1 MVETFK
7 PETSAQV
14 VEAISWAAGE
24 ETPVEILGTGTKRGF
39 GRPMGNGNRTIAHA
53 VDLSGLTGI
62 TLYEPE
68 ELVLSAWAGTPLAEI
83 EAAVAAKGQ
92 MLAFEPPR
100 FARLYG
106 GAGDTAAGTLG
117 GMIACN
123 LAGPRR
129 IKAGAARDHIL
140 GIEAVTGRGD
150 LVKSGGR
157 VVKNVTGYDLS
168 KLLTGSF
175 GTLAALTHITIK
187 VLPAP
192 ETEETIL
199 LSGAASADAV
209 EIMSAALNS
218 SNEVSG
224 AAHLPTG
231 TASVSGP
238 VTAFRV
244 EGFVP
249 SVAARGD
256 ALRGLL
262 GVRGSVSTLDREAS
276 QALWASVRDV
286 EGVGDA
292 AGSAPLWRL
301 SVTPDKSADIVA
313 AISATVPGTALYDWG
328 GGLIW
333 FRADSDGDGAGAA
346 VIRGALAANGG
357 GHATLVRAPEE
368 LRRTVDVF
376 QPQPGPLA
384 ALSARVKESFDP
396 RHILNPGRMY
406 GGV

>member
-1 MVETFK
+1 MVETLK
-7 PETSAQV
+7 PDTTKQV
-14 VEAISWAAGE
+14 VEAIGWATGE
-24 ETPVEILGTGTKRGF
+24 ETPLEIVGTGTKRGF
-39 GRPMGNGNRTIAHA
+39 GRPMGGGDRTIAHA
-53 VDLSGLTGI
+53 LDLSGLSGI

-106 GAGDTAAGTLG
+106 EEGGTLG

-129 IKAGAARDHIL
+129 VKAGAARDHIL

-175 GTLAALTHITIK
+175 GTLAAMTQITIK
-187 VLPAP
+187 VLPAA

-199 LSGAASADAV
+199 VSGADEVAAADL
-209 EIMSAALNS
+209 MSAALNS

-224 AAHLPTG
+224 AAHLPVG
-231 TASVSGP
+231 TASVPGP
-238 VTAFRV
+238 VTAFRI
-244 EGFVP
+244 EGFAP

-256 ALRGLL
+256 ALRDLVEGH
-262 GVRGSVSTLDREAS
+262 GSVSTLAREGS
-276 QALWASVRDV
+276 RPFWGSVRDV
-286 EGVGDA
+286 EGLGD
-292 AGSAPLWRL
+292 GDAPLWRL
-301 SVTPDKSADIVA
+301 SVTPDRA
-313 AISATVPGTALYDWG
+313 AEIATSIAANLPGKTLYDWG
-328 GGLIW
+328 GGLVW
-333 FRADSDGDGAGAA
+333 YALGDSAPDAGAA
-346 VIRGALAANGG
+346 AIRGALAANGG
-357 GHATLVRAPEE
+357 GHATLVRASRQM
-368 LRRTVDVF
+368 RRTLEVF
-376 QPQPGPLA
+376 EPQPAPLA

-406 GGV
+406 SGV

>member
-1 MVETFK
+1 MVETLK
-7 PETSAQV
+7 PETTEQV
-14 VEAISWAAGE
+14 VEAIAWATGE

-39 GRPMGNGNRTIAHA
+39 GRLMGDGNRTIAHA
-53 VDLSGLTGI
+53 VDLSGLSGI

-106 GAGDTAAGTLG
+106 EEGGTLG

-129 IKAGAARDHIL
+129 VKAGAARDHIL

-175 GTLAALTHITIK
+175 GTLAAMTQITIK
-187 VLPAP
+187 VLPAA

-199 LSGAASADAV
+199 VSDADDAAAV
-209 EIMSAALNS
+209 GLMSAALNS
-218 SNEVSG
+218 SNEVSA
-224 AAHLPTG
+224 AAHMPG
-231 TASVSGP
+231 GMAAVSGP
-238 VTAFRV
+238 VTAFRI
-244 EGFVP
+244 EGFAP

-256 ALRGLL
+256 TLRDLVG
-262 GVRGSVSTLDREAS
+262 GHGSVSTLDREDS
-276 QALWASVRDV
+276 QAFWAAVRDV
-286 EGVGDA
+286 GGVGDDD
-292 AGSAPLWRL
+292 APLWRL
-301 SVTPDKSADIVA
+301 SVTPNKAADIVSS
-313 AISATVPGTALYDWG
+313 IATGVPGRMLYDWG
-328 GGLIW
+328 GGLVW
-333 FRADSDGDGAGAA
+333 YTPGDSVSDAGA
-346 VIRGALAANGG
+346 VVVRGALAANGG
-357 GHATLVRAPEE
+357 GHATLVRAPEDV
-368 LRRTVDVF
+368 RRTVDVF
-376 QPQPGPLA
+376 EPQPTPLA

-406 GGV
+406 SGV